1 MISKNLNLRRL
12 ILVGW
17 LRHQCNHSN
26 LVQCP
31 WVSINW
37 IDAHVCVQLKHN
49 ISYHRFR
56 MDSHVPRTISRG
68 SGSESRI
75 GFRNFPFATCL
86 NNENDNSPKGLSV
99 YKPHLPYP
107 IPFYY
112 PQYQLIIYTY
122 QSYTVVENC
131 SKSLI
136 FTLRR
141 KWAISLL
148 CRYIF
153 GAKIQIIQIVFKE
166 ANETF

>member
-56 MDSHVPRTISRG
+56 MDSHVPRTITRG
-68 SGSESRI
+68 SCSESRI
-75 GFRNFPFATCL
+75 GFRNFPFTNCL

-122 QSYTVVENC
+122 QSYTLWLKIVQKVLFFVC
-131 SKSLI
+131 QQSKATICYFAGTFLA
-136 FTLRR
+136 L
-141 KWAISLL
+141 K
-148 CRYIF
+148 
-153 GAKIQIIQIVFKE
+153 FK
-166 ANETF
+166 